1 MTSHPARRDG
11 RSWSDDEARFDVSNR
26 LFFRLYQASNLMH
39 KTGSRAVAEYGTT
52 TQQWAVLGA
61 LSRPAAAKQG
71 VTVKELM
78 EFLMVSRQNLTAL
91 LNRLEASGL
100 IERTRGAEDGR
111 IRRVR
116 LTGKGT
122 RTWSRMLVN
131 IRAYYRAATA
141 DFTAEEGL
149 LLFRLLDRLTKR
161 LSQLQG
167 PSGLDATLTPPSLQ
181 E

>member
-1 MTSHPARRDG
+1 MTRQTARDERF
-11 RSWSDDEARFDVSNR
+11 WTDDEARFDVANQ

-39 KTGSRAVAEYGTT
+39 KTGSRAVAEYGAT

-61 LSRPAAAKQG
+61 LSRPATAQQG

-78 EFLMVSRQNLTAL
+78 EFLMVSRQNLTAV

-116 LTGKGT
+116 LTAKGV
-122 RTWSRMLVN
+122 RTWSRMLVK
-131 IRAYYRAATA
+131 IRAYYGAATA
-141 DFTAEEGL
+141 GFTSEEGF

-161 LSQLQG
+161 LSQL
-167 PSGLDATLTPPSLQ
+167 
-181 E
+181 

>member
-1 MTSHPARRDG
+1 MTAQPAPHNG
-11 RSWSDDEARFDVSNR
+11 HAWSDDEARFDVANR
-26 LFFRLYQASNLMH
+26 LFFRLYQSSNLMH

-61 LSRPAAAKQG
+61 LSRPSTVKQG
-71 VTVKELM
+71 VTVKQLM
-78 EFLMVSRQNLTAL
+78 EFLMVSRQNLTAV

-116 LTGKGT
+116 LTEKGAM
-122 RTWSRMLVN
+122 TWSKMLVN

-141 DFTAEEGL
+141 DFTPEEGL

-161 LSQLQG
+161 LSQL
-167 PSGLDATLTPPSLQ
+167 
-181 E
+181 

>member
-1 MTSHPARRDG
+1 MTRQTALDG
-11 RSWSDDEARFDVSNR
+11 RFWTDDEARFDVANR

-61 LSRPAAAKQG
+61 LSRPATAQQG

-78 EFLMVSRQNLTAL
+78 EFLMVSRQNLTAV

-116 LTGKGT
+116 LTAKGV
-122 RTWSRMLVN
+122 RTWSRMLVD
-131 IRAYYRAATA
+131 IRAYYGAATA
-141 DFTAEEGL
+141 DFTSEEGL

-161 LSQLQG
+161 LSQL
-167 PSGLDATLTPPSLQ
+167 
-181 E
+181 